1 MMHVYM
7 MIVYMMYMSMK
18 HVWMMKGIYGVCI
31 YDA

>member
-7 MIVYMMYMSMK
+7 MYMRMK
-18 HVWMMKGIYGVCI
+18 HVCMMQVGIYGVCI